1 MNKTTVQT
9 LIAALLSA
17 NVAILPAA
25 TPVIGVAQSS
35 GSITID
41 NARTAGNA
49 TIFEGN
55 TIETGKASSHLQFK
69 NGSSVQIAADSRGKV
84 YSDRMVLEKG
94 STQFTSSG
102 KYQVDAQQ
110 IRVAGTESNSS
121 ARVAMNGPTVQV
133 ASISGTVRVTNA
145 AGVLLANI
153 GPGLAFNFTPQD
165 AGAAPPPPPS
175 DKDHHRRMGAGG
187 TSGAVIVAGIV
198 IAAAVGT
205 TIGVLATQGES
216 VPAQAISPGRP

>member
-1 MNKTTVQT
+1 MNKVTVQT
-9 LIAALLSA
+9 LVAALLSA

-25 TPVIGVAQSS
+25 TPVIGVAQSN

-55 TIETGKASSHLQFK
+55 TIETGKASSHLQYK
-69 NGSSVQIAADSRGKV
+69 DGSSVLMASESRGKI
-84 YSDRMVLEKG
+84 YSDRLVLEKG
-94 STQFTSSG
+94 STQFTSPNH
-102 KYQVDAQQ
+102 YQVEAQQ
-110 IRVAGTESNSS
+110 IRVAGTESNAS
-121 ARVAMNGPTVQV
+121 ARVALSGPTVQV
-133 ASISGTVRVTNA
+133 SSLSGTLRVTNA

-165 AGAAPPPPPS
+165 AGAAPPPPA
-175 DKDHHRRMGAGG
+175 DKDHPRRKMGAGAA
-187 TSGAVIVAGIV
+187 SGAVVVAGIV
-198 IAAAVGT
+198 IVAAVGT

-216 VPAQAISPGRP
+216 VSSQAISPGRP